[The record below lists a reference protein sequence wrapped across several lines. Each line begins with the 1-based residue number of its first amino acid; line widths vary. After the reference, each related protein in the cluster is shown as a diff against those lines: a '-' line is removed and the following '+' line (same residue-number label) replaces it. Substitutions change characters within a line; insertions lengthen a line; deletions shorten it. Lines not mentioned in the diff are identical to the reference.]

1 MLKTDD
7 ILIVKIGWIKEMMQ
21 TQSVCVRAYLIIGL
35 QTVCMYPVSR
45 PKVWPLWQWCVHD
58 WLQCSKD
65 KGTIWLLLGLTT
77 ELETGAHYN
86 STKLNASL
94 LKLQCVAEKKKEGRA
109 KWQKKQNI
117 SLNEERSWQKKKNVW
132 LVSVYQQVTFKC
144 PRIHANDTSS
154 QPANFPAAISGQLP
168 SPRPASRKT
177 SLNMNPYDHLEP
189 DEIMAYYYYASAYS
203 WTLAGVAYKK
213 KSTHSTCEL

>member
-1 MLKTDD
+1 MIDYSAAK
-7 ILIVKIGWIKEMMQ
+7 IKE
-21 TQSVCVRAYLIIGL
+21 QSGFFL
-35 QTVCMYPVSR
+35 
-45 PKVWPLWQWCVHD
+45 VWPQSLRQELITIAPNWMPPCSNFNV
-58 WLQCSKD
+58 WLR
-65 KGTIWLLLGLTT
+65 
-77 ELETGAHYN
+77 
-86 STKLNASL
+86 
-94 LKLQCVAEKKKEGRA
+94 KKKKTEGRA

-213 KSTHSTCEL
+213 KVLIVHANFNLLERKCSCWFKSLLKVAVNDRLH